1 MGEIAATLS
10 DLVILTSD
18 NPRTEDPEAIL
29 DEIEAGLKNKGTPYL
44 RICDRIEAIHR
55 AIDIADAGDVI
66 LLAGKGH
73 EDYQIVGHEK
83 HHMDEREIV
92 ADYLK
97 KQKAEKK
104 L

>member
-1 MGEIAATLS
+1 MGEIAAALS

-18 NPRTEDPEAIL
+18 NPRTEDPEVIL
-29 DEIEAGLKNKGTPYL
+29 DEIEAGLKGKTTPYL

-55 AIDIADAGDVI
+55 AIDIAESGDVI

-73 EDYQIVGHEK
+73 EDYQVVGHEK

-92 ADYLK
+92 ADYLNK
-97 KQKAEKK
+97 
-104 L
+104 

>member
-1 MGEIAATLS
+1 MLEIQLPFFLWNR
-10 DLVILTSD
+10 LVQ
-18 NPRTEDPEAIL
+18 AIPL
-29 DEIEAGLKNKGTPYL
+29 EAGLKNKGTPYL

>member
-1 MGEIAATLS
+1 MGRIASELA

-18 NPRTEDPEAIL
+18 NPRTEDPESIL
-29 DEIEAGLKNKGTPYL
+29 NEIEAGIPKNGTPYL

-55 AIDIADAGDVI
+55 AIDLAADGDVI

-83 HHMDEREIV
+83 HHMDERELV
-92 ADYLK
+92 AEYLK
-97 KQKAEKK
+97 KRNSEKQS
-104 L
+104 

>member
-1 MGEIAATLS
+1 MGRVAAEFS
-10 DLVILTSD
+10 DFVIVTSD
-18 NPRTEDPEAIL
+18 NPRTEDPDAIIA
-29 DEIEAGLKNKGTPYL
+29 EIVEGLKDASTPYHVL
-44 RICDRIEAIHR
+44 TDRIDAIHY
-55 AIDIADAGDVI
+55 AIDNASPGDVI

-97 KQKAEKK
+97 EKGS